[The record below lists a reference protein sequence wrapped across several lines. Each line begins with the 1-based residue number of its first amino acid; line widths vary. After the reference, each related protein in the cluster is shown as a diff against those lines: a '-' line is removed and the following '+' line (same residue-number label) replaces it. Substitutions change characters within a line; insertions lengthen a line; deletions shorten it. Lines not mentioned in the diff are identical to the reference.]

1 MLKAHWKLEWNAHRY
16 IFFATFVGWLI
27 CLLIGLFSKLGN
39 GLLEPL
45 VMDSDIDVV
54 VFASGDG
61 VFIALI
67 GFVGASW
74 ILIWLLLFLAAA
86 RSGIYD
92 ENRYLFFQTETP
104 IWKILLNKLI
114 IVLIETA
121 ILTAGVLVI
130 IINLAIIGGAEMSF
144 SVGLNII
151 FDTFLAM
158 GLNTFSLACII
169 FLATA
174 LSMVPVNGFRVGFIG
189 ALIYFVIIN
198 AIQISIGTDFLPK
211 SSTEIHFYYSLF
223 SSVHFNFI
231 QMGFNLLMA
240 LVYFFL
246 ATKILNKSA
255 DLQ

>member
-1 MLKAHWKLEWNAHRY
+1 
-16 IFFATFVGWLI
+16 
-27 CLLIGLFSKLGN
+27 
-39 GLLEPL
+39 
-45 VMDSDIDVV
+45 
-54 VFASGDG
+54 
-61 VFIALI
+61 
-67 GFVGASW
+67 
-74 ILIWLLLFLAAA
+74 
-86 RSGIYD
+86 
-92 ENRYLFFQTETP
+92 
-104 IWKILLNKLI
+104 LLNKLI

>member
-1 MLKAHWKLEWNAHRY
+1 
-16 IFFATFVGWLI
+16 
-27 CLLIGLFSKLGN
+27 
-39 GLLEPL
+39 
-45 VMDSDIDVV
+45 MDSDIDGV

-151 FDTFLAM
+151 LT
-158 GLNTFSLACII
+158 
-169 FLATA
+169 
-174 LSMVPVNGFRVGFIG
+174 
-189 ALIYFVIIN
+189 
-198 AIQISIGTDFLPK
+198 
-211 SSTEIHFYYSLF
+211 LF
-223 SSVHFNFI
+223 SD
-231 QMGFNLLMA
+231 G
-240 LVYFFL
+240 
-246 ATKILNKSA
+246 T
-255 DLQ
+255 

>member
-45 VMDSDIDVV
+45 VMDSDIDGV

-158 GLNTFSLACII
+158 GLNTFSLAC
-169 FLATA
+169 
-174 LSMVPVNGFRVGFIG
+174 
-189 ALIYFVIIN
+189 
-198 AIQISIGTDFLPK
+198 
-211 SSTEIHFYYSLF
+211 
-223 SSVHFNFI
+223 
-231 QMGFNLLMA
+231 
-240 LVYFFL
+240 
-246 ATKILNKSA
+246 
-255 DLQ
+255 

>member
-1 MLKAHWKLEWNAHRY
+1 
-16 IFFATFVGWLI
+16 
-27 CLLIGLFSKLGN
+27 
-39 GLLEPL
+39 
-45 VMDSDIDVV
+45 
-54 VFASGDG
+54 
-61 VFIALI
+61 ALI

-169 FLATA
+169 FLA
-174 LSMVPVNGFRVGFIG
+174 
-189 ALIYFVIIN
+189 N
-198 AIQISIGTDFLPK
+198 A
-211 SSTEIHFYYSLF
+211 
-223 SSVHFNFI
+223 
-231 QMGFNLLMA
+231 
-240 LVYFFL
+240 
-246 ATKILNKSA
+246 
-255 DLQ
+255 